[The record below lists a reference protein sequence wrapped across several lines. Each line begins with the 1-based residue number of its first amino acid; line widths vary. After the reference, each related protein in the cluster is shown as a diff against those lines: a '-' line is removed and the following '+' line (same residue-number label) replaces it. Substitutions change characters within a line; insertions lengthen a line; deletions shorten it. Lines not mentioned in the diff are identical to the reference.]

1 MVVYRYGT
9 YASSI
14 SNHDFVAVRRFYIYG
29 VCLSVFSVIHYVLLH
44 GLAIQLDLDLD
55 MCTVHIGAGINMATS
70 IANLAKQSYMFLSAT
85 HCLMDKGTERKR
97 EKHCFCFL
105 LTV

>member
-44 GLAIQLDLDLD
+44 GLAIQLNLDLD
-55 MCTVHIGAGINMATS
+55 ICTVHIGAGIN
-70 IANLAKQSYMFLSAT
+70 KYGYF
-85 HCLMDKGTERKR
+85 HCQLNKTILHVSFSNPLFDG
-97 EKHCFCFL
+97 
-105 LTV
+105 